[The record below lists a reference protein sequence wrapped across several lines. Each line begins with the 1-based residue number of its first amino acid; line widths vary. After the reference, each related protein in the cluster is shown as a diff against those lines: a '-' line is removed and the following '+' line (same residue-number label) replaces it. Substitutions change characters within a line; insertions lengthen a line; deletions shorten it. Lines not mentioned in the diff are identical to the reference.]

1 MSHQATLHLLAIVFL
16 ICVVFVAAID
26 IGADFGIWP
35 SVWLKWTLLWVVVRY
50 IAIICGTLLALD
62 VLF

>member
-1 MSHQATLHLLAIVFL
+1 MSHQATLQVLAIVF
-16 ICVVFVAAID
+16 IVCVVFVALID

-35 SVWLKWTLLWVVVRY
+35 ALWLKWTLLWVVVRY